1 MTFQQ
6 LLYVVE
12 ISKCGSINKA
22 AQKLYISQ
30 TGMSSAVRILESE
43 LGICLFTRSK
53 KGVKFTPEGKQFVS
67 YAVSLLEQKKR
78 IEQLYEGCLNGDAP
92 LILSVSAQRLTF
104 LLGAFTEIIN
114 SLTSHYYDLNYRE
127 SNIDGVIDDVYD
139 RRADIGIIT
148 LAEHTEQFISHLLK
162 LRNLEFHEIAEV
174 QARVYCRIGHPLTTL
189 ESIREEDLDKYPYLY
204 YARGLGS
211 AVEFSEEAHLISL
224 KKPEK
229 TICVDNSM
237 VCSVLLSETD
247 AFTIGTGLS
256 NKKMSK
262 KIVSLPLSGA
272 NSIRIG
278 WICIKNQPQ
287 SAQLQKYIALLK
299 KYTED
304 AIDYTT
310 KTQRS

>member
-43 LGICLFTRSK
+43 LGICLFKRSSR
-53 KGVKFTPEGKQFVS
+53 GVEFTSEGKRFVS

-78 IEQLYEGCLNGDAP
+78 IEQLYEGCLEADSP
-92 LILSVSAQRLTF
+92 VTLSVSAQRLTF
-104 LLGAFTEIIN
+104 LLGAFTDIIN
-114 SLTSHYYDLNYRE
+114 SLQTHYYDFNYRE

-139 RRADIGIIT
+139 HRADIGIIT
-148 LAEHTEQFISHLLK
+148 LAEHTEQFIMHLLK
-162 LRNLEFHEIAEV
+162 LRNMEFHEIAEV
-174 QARVYCRIGHPLTTL
+174 KARVYCRVGHPLTKL
-189 ESIREEDLDKYPYLY
+189 EAISEEDLKKYPYLY
-204 YARGLGS
+204 FERGLGS

-229 TICVDNSM
+229 TICVNNSM
-237 VCSVLLSETD
+237 VCSFLLSETD

-262 KIVSLPLSGA
+262 KIASLPLLNA

-278 WICIKNQPQ
+278 WCCIKNQPQ
-287 SAQLQKYIALLK
+287 SPQLQEYIALLE
-299 KYTED
+299 KYTQN
-304 AIDYTT
+304 AIQYTQ
-310 KTQRS
+310 KTQM

>member
-43 LGICLFTRSK
+43 LGICLFKRSSR
-53 KGVKFTPEGKQFVS
+53 GVEFTAEGKRFVS

-78 IEQLYEGCLNGDAP
+78 IEQLYEGCLEADSP
-92 LILSVSAQRLTF
+92 VTLSVSAQRLTF
-104 LLGAFTEIIN
+104 LLGAFTDIIN
-114 SLTSHYYDLNYRE
+114 SLQTHYYDFNYRE

-139 RRADIGIIT
+139 HRADIGIIT
-148 LAEHTEQFISHLLK
+148 LAEHTEQFIMHLLK

-174 QARVYCRIGHPLTTL
+174 KARVYCRVGHPLTKL
-189 ESIREEDLDKYPYLY
+189 EAISEEDLKQYPYLY
-204 YARGLGS
+204 YERGLGS

-229 TICVDNSM
+229 TICVNNSM
-237 VCSVLLSETD
+237 VCSFLLSETD

-262 KIVSLPLSGA
+262 KIASLPLLDA

-278 WICIKNQPQ
+278 WCCIKSQPQ
-287 SAQLQKYIALLK
+287 SPQLQEYIALLE
-299 KYTED
+299 KYTQN
-304 AIDYTT
+304 AIQYTQ
-310 KTQRS
+310 KTQM